1 MALDR
6 ARVLQQAQT
15 LAVRGHYE
23 RAVNEWKKLAA
34 ESPHDGSIYNSMGDL
49 HLKRNALADA
59 VACFL
64 KAAEAFKCEGA
75 ILKAIAAYKKVLKC
89 DPTKYDVY
97 QSMGDLNVE
106 RGLISS
112 AVQDYHTAA
121 KHYLKAR
128 RPQEALTLY
137 QKIIAIDPS
146 NLSAQQRIAE
156 LCLQDNQREEAIKA
170 YLQLG
175 RQRSA
180 ENRHQEAK
188 EAYQAVLNLDP
199 QNREATQYLE
209 SVKSG
214 KFGATTLS
222 SAKDG
227 GTLSWMPGQL
237 GQLAEAVRRM
247 DEGQYDGAEAILN
260 QMLSREPGN
269 PQVCQLLARLH
280 LQRGDL
286 QVALGEYRFLA
297 GAALRAQDYR
307 LAESLITEF
316 LSYQPTSIPLLELY
330 GELYEEQND
339 PASAAAQYA
348 KAIELLLAHPE
359 PGMEGY
365 HEELFEKVRA
375 LSPDKELVERLAA
388 RIRGEGVAPL
398 DRASS
403 PEITSEIS
411 ELSTICTP
419 TCTKEVAYSAIRSIH
434 DKTGGD
440 HPSCSSSITPRAE
453 SIRQPEPSESKE
465 TPSPLAEQ
473 PPLPLPSKDDEHGE
487 ANGHGLVAKS
497 MLLQRQGEAVNGM
510 VQTNEVAAAKERG
523 LLEPAFLRGEAR
535 ESGVSSD
542 ESPSVNGWHQG
553 DEPLQRGGEPTSH
566 RMESAAQAISSSDI
580 QDDEAHFTL
589 GVAYKNMEL
598 YPEAREEFDL
608 ARRANMY
615 YLDASLMTALCF
627 KEENKLAEAIRE
639 LEILLA
645 DSRCR
650 GAKAQAIRYELG
662 LLYEADAQWEK
673 ATAMFEAIPMFHD
686 VPERLTVLKKR
697 IVALASGRQSAG
709 EQGAGEGSGRVPCEA
724 SIADT

>member
-6 ARVLQQAQT
+6 AKVLQQAQT

-49 HLKRNALADA
+49 HLKRNALPDA

-89 DPTKYDVY
+89 DPTKYEVY
-97 QSMGDLNVE
+97 QYMGDLNVE

-112 AVQDYHTAA
+112 AVQDYHMAA

-128 RPQEALTLY
+128 RLQEALALY

-188 EAYQAVLNLDP
+188 EAYQAVLNLDL
-199 QNREATQYLE
+199 QNSEAVQYLE
-209 SVKSG
+209 GFKSG
-214 KFGATTLS
+214 KFGATALP
-222 SAKDG
+222 SAQDG

-237 GQLAEAVRRM
+237 GHLAEAVRRM
-247 DEGQYDGAEAILN
+247 DEKEYDGAEAILN

-297 GAALRAQDYR
+297 GAALRARDYR

-359 PGMEGY
+359 PGMEEY

-388 RIRGEGVAPL
+388 QIRGEGAAPI

-403 PEITSEIS
+403 SEIAGELS
-411 ELSTICTP
+411 EPSTICST
-419 TCTKEVAYSAIRSIH
+419 TCAEEVANSALRPIH
-434 DKTGGD
+434 DETQD
-440 HPSCSSSITPRAE
+440 DRPSCSSTITPCAE
-453 SIRQPEPSESKE
+453 PMSLLEPSASKE
-465 TPSPLAEQ
+465 TPPVAEQ
-473 PPLPLPSKDDEHGE
+473 PSLPLPHTDDEHGE
-487 ANGHGLVAKS
+487 TNGYGLVIKPV
-497 MLLQRQGEAVNGM
+497 LLQRGQEAVKEV
-510 VQTNEVAAAKERG
+510 VQTNEVASKKRG
-523 LLEPAFLRGEAR
+523 LFEPGFLKGEAPGAGLS
-535 ESGVSSD
+535 E
-542 ESPSVNGWHQG
+542 ESPSINRGFQG
-553 DEPLQRGGEPTSH
+553 DEPLQSGSEPMLH
-566 RMESAAQAISSSDI
+566 RMESAAQAVSSSDALAY
-580 QDDEAHFTL
+580 EAHFAL

-598 YPEAREEFDL
+598 YAAAREEFDL
-608 ARRANMY
+608 VRRVNMY

-627 KEENKLAEAIRE
+627 KEENQLAEAIRE
-639 LEILLA
+639 LEILVA

-673 ATAMFEAIPMFHD
+673 ATAMFEAIPLFHD
-686 VPERLTVLKKR
+686 VPERLTALKKKR
-697 IVALASGRQSAG
+697 SVAVASARQPGA
-709 EQGAGEGSGRVPCEA
+709 EQSP
-724 SIADT
+724 